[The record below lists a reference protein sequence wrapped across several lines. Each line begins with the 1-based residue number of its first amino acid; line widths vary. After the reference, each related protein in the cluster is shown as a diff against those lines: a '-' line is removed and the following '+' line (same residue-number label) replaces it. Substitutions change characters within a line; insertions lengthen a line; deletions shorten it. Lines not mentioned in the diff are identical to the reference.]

1 MPSVGNRKDSGIMKI
16 ILAFIILLTV
26 TPSAPA
32 VVDDRNALADK
43 NQNDNSLIVNESF
56 GYYEVTGNSDTELR
70 NQIKQKGPEWDD
82 GQRYDSL
89 TSWSLTCDHHC
100 HVGSDGC
107 GCTCL
112 KVVLNI
118 SYYYPKWV
126 HDDKASPE
134 LVDKWNKYL
143 QKLTLHENGHRDIAI
158 RTATDLSHALA
169 QIPPLSSCGEL
180 DRRVR
185 MLNREYVR
193 KVTEL
198 QSAYDISTNHGLT
211 QGAIFK

>member
-1 MPSVGNRKDSGIMKI
+1 MMKK
-16 ILAFIILLTV
+16 ILAFIVFL
-26 TPSAPA
+26 AA
-32 VVDDRNALADK
+32 VVSALAAVDGRHALADE
-43 NQNDNSLIVNESF
+43 NGRDNSLIVNESF
-56 GYYEVTGNSDTELR
+56 SYYEVKGNSDTELQ

-89 TSWSLTCDHHC
+89 TSWSLACDHRC

-107 GCTCL
+107 SCTCL
-112 KVVLNI
+112 KVVLDI
-118 SYYYPKWV
+118 AYYYPKWV

-134 LVDKWNKYL
+134 LVDKWNTYL
-143 QKLTLHENGHRDIAI
+143 QKLTLHEHGHRDIAI
-158 RTATDLSHALA
+158 KAATDLSQALA

-185 MLNREYVR
+185 MLNREYVK